1 MTTPGIPSYPRHPAS
16 PSYDVVIVGGA
27 TSGSAIAWFLASNPD
42 FKGSVLVIERDPSL
56 SYSATQA
63 SNNCMRQQFATEIN
77 VKIAQYGAEF
87 VKDFRKNL
95 GCDDGDGIPD
105 IPIRNFGYLY
115 LAADDEFA
123 ATLREDQRLQATC
136 GAGTRMIS
144 AEQIASTYP
153 FYDVSD
159 IKAGSL
165 NTVDEGAYDALGVV
179 RGLRQ
184 KARSLGVD
192 YIHNEVTGMKL
203 DGNKITSVVLK
214 TGEVVSVG
222 TVVNAAGT
230 RAAQVSRLA
239 GVDLPIEARRRYT
252 FIFSVD
258 EPLPQDLPLTIDPT
272 GIHMRSY
279 REKDY
284 LVGCPPTGPDVA
296 VDVEDFSYAEDIW
309 NNQMLPVL
317 ARRVPQF
324 STARVTESWMGH
336 YEFNTFDHNAIIGPH
351 TEVDNLMFCVGFSGH
366 GSQQAP
372 ACGRGVAEL
381 VTYGRFRTLD
391 LSALSYSRIARNE
404 PLVERAVI

>member
-1 MTTPGIPSYPRHPAS
+1 MTTPGIPSYPRHPS
-16 PSYDVVIVGGA
+16 SLSYDVAIVGGA

-42 FKGSVLVIERDPSL
+42 FKGTVIVVERDPSL

-87 VKDFRKNL
+87 IKHFRKNL
-95 GCDDGDGIPD
+95 GCSDGDGIPD

-123 ATLREDQRLQATC
+123 ATLGEDQRLQAAC
-136 GAGTRMIS
+136 GAGTRMVYA
-144 AEQIASTYP
+144 AEIASMYP
-153 FYDVSD
+153 FYDVRD
-159 IKAGSL
+159 VKAGSL

-179 RGLRQ
+179 RGLRE
-184 KARSLGVD
+184 KAQSLGVD

-203 DGNKITSVVLK
+203 DNNKITSIILK

-230 RAAQVSRLA
+230 RAAQVSQLA
-239 GVDLPIEARRRYT
+239 GIDLPIEARRRYT

-309 NNQMLPVL
+309 NNRMLPVL
-317 ARRVPQF
+317 TKRVPQF

-351 TEVDNLMFCVGFSGH
+351 TEVSNLMFCVGFSGH

-381 VTYGRFRTLD
+381 ITYGRFRTLD
-391 LSALSYSRIARNE
+391 LSALSYARIARNE

>member
-1 MTTPGIPSYPRHPAS
+1 M
-16 PSYDVVIVGGA
+16 
-27 TSGSAIAWFLASNPD
+27 
-42 FKGSVLVIERDPSL
+42 
-56 SYSATQA
+56 
-63 SNNCMRQQFATEIN
+63 
-77 VKIAQYGAEF
+77 
-87 VKDFRKNL
+87 
-95 GCDDGDGIPD
+95 
-105 IPIRNFGYLY
+105 
-115 LAADDEFA
+115 
-123 ATLREDQRLQATC
+123 
-136 GAGTRMIS
+136 
-144 AEQIASTYP
+144 YP
-153 FYDVSD
+153 FYDVRD
-159 IKAGSL
+159 VKAGSL

-179 RGLRQ
+179 RGLRE
-184 KARSLGVD
+184 KAQSLGVD

-203 DGNKITSVVLK
+203 DNNKITSIILK

-230 RAAQVSRLA
+230 RAAQVSQLA
-239 GVDLPIEARRRYT
+239 GIDLPIEARRRYT

-309 NNQMLPVL
+309 NNRMLPVL
-317 ARRVPQF
+317 TKRVPQF

-351 TEVDNLMFCVGFSGH
+351 TEVSNLMFCVGFSGH

-381 VTYGRFRTLD
+381 ITYGRFRTLD
-391 LSALSYSRIARNE
+391 LSALSYARIARNE